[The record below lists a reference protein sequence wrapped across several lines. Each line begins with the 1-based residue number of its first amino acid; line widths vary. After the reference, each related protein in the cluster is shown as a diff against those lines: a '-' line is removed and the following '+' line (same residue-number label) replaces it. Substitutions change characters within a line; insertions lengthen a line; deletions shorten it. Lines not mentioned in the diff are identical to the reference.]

1 MTFPLIKYKN
11 AWYQDMHLLEFVL
24 GMAPK
29 DITDEF
35 ERMKSHTEY
44 INNEECLKK

>member
-1 MTFPLIKYKN
+1 
-11 AWYQDMHLLEFVL
+11 MHLLEFVL

-35 ERMKSHTEY
+35 ERMKSQTESMSR
-44 INNEECLKK
+44 